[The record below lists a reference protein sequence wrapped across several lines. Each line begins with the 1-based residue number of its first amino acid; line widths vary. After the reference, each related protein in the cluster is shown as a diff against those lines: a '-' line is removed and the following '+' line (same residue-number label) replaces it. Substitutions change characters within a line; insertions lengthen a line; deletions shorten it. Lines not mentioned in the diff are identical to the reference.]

1 MLHTFSFC
9 VAAFKKN
16 TEENLVEILWAR
28 IACNILVAWSIVR
41 RDLADAD
48 NGLLQRGRKMI

>member
-16 TEENLVEILWAR
+16 TEENLVDDVTCGETEDSAMIGTR
-28 IACNILVAWSIVR
+28 QRKDGR
-41 RDLADAD
+41 R
-48 NGLLQRGRKMI
+48 